1 MNLKIIKNAE
11 DHAEALKR
19 LDELF
24 DLDPI
29 DGSKEND
36 ELDVLALL
44 IEQYEMEK
52 FPIDKPTPIEA
63 IKFRM
68 DQQNLKSKDLIPY
81 IGSAPK
87 VSEILNNKRSLSL
100 SMIRKLSES
109 LDIPVDILIQD
120 SEKLENYYDSLDYKQ
135 FPLAEIFKRGY
146 LTNFSGNLNDLKEY
160 ASEYIGD
167 FLRKAGF
174 NSDFQPMLARSSANL
189 SENSKECD
197 AYARLIWQAQII
209 HKAKYLNVT
218 EEYKVG
224 TVTKQ
229 WMQDVAKL
237 SWYESGPQLAIE
249 HLKKFGITV
258 ILEKHLPKTYLDG
271 AVCFYNGKP
280 IIALTLRHDSIDNFW
295 FTLMHELAHISL
307 HFDKNEEWFLDNLDQ
322 KCDDPREDEANALAR
337 EVLIPDNI
345 FYQYPHTDKGISEM
359 ASDLKI
365 SPCIIAGRIKFEKKD
380 FQLFGKKFRDKTSKI
395 LKI

>member
-1 MNLKIIKNAE
+1 MNLKIIKNAK

-109 LDIPVDILIQD
+109 LDIPVDNLIQD

-189 SENSKECD
+189 SENFKECD

-209 HKAKYLNVT
+209 HKAKCLNVT
-218 EEYKVG
+218 EEYEVG

-322 KCDDPREDEANALAR
+322 KCDDPRED
-337 EVLIPDNI
+337 
-345 FYQYPHTDKGISEM
+345 
-359 ASDLKI
+359 
-365 SPCIIAGRIKFEKKD
+365 
-380 FQLFGKKFRDKTSKI
+380 
-395 LKI
+395 

>member
-1 MNLKIIKNAE
+1 MNLKIIKNAK

-189 SENSKECD
+189 SENFKECD
-197 AYARLIWQAQII
+197 AY
-209 HKAKYLNVT
+209 
-218 EEYKVG
+218 
-224 TVTKQ
+224 
-229 WMQDVAKL
+229 
-237 SWYESGPQLAIE
+237 
-249 HLKKFGITV
+249 
-258 ILEKHLPKTYLDG
+258 
-271 AVCFYNGKP
+271 
-280 IIALTLRHDSIDNFW
+280 
-295 FTLMHELAHISL
+295 
-307 HFDKNEEWFLDNLDQ
+307 
-322 KCDDPREDEANALAR
+322 ED
-337 EVLIPDNI
+337 
-345 FYQYPHTDKGISEM
+345 
-359 ASDLKI
+359 
-365 SPCIIAGRIKFEKKD
+365 
-380 FQLFGKKFRDKTSKI
+380 
-395 LKI
+395 